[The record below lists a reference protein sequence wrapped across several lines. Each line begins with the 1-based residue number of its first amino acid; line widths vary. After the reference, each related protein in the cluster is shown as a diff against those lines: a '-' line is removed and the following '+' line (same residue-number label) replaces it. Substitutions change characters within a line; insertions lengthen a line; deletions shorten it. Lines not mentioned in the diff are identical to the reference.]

1 MSDTF
6 FDVETEKLELDWI
19 HSCIAAEKKLPLL
32 HPESLPFH
40 F

>member
-19 HSCIAAEKKLPLL
+19 HSCIAAEKKPAIT
-32 HPESLPFH
+32 PP
-40 F
+40 